1 MASPTE
7 KESPDSW
14 RYLQEL
20 LVTVLL
26 VVAALATSWSS
37 YQATRWNGEQAK
49 AGAAASAVRFQAA
62 RAADLANTQTEVDVA
77 TFSQWVNAYA
87 RNEAKLAD
95 FYRARF
101 RPEFAPAVEA
111 WIATKPLVNSDAPLT
126 PFRMP
131 QYKLAATA
139 KADRLDKQAEV
150 LAAEVRRDLQRASN
164 YVLGVVLCAVAL
176 FFAGMSAKLSS
187 RQLRLAMLVL
197 GCVVFL
203 GTVAWLITFPVSLSV

>member
-1 MASPTE
+1 MTRPERS
-7 KESPDSW
+7 SSGV
-14 RYLQEL
+14 EL
-20 LVTVLL
+20 LATVLL
-26 VVAALATSWSS
+26 ALAAVATAWCS

-49 AGAAASAVRFQAA
+49 AGAAASAARFQAA
-62 RAADLANTQTEVDVA
+62 RAADLANAQTEVDVA

-87 RNEAKLAD
+87 RDETKLAD

-150 LAAEVRRDLQRASN
+150 LAAGVRRDLQRASN

-197 GCVVFL
+197 GCVIFL
-203 GTVAWLITFPVSLSV
+203 GTVGWLTTFPVSLSV

>member
-1 MASPTE
+1 MTRPERS
-7 KESPDSW
+7 SSGV
-14 RYLQEL
+14 EL
-20 LVTVLL
+20 LATVLL
-26 VVAALATSWSS
+26 ALAAVATAWCS

-49 AGAAASAVRFQAA
+49 AGAAASATRFQAA
-62 RAADLANTQTEVDVA
+62 RAADLANAQTEVDVA

>member
-1 MASPTE
+1 MTRPARWS
-7 KESPDSW
+7 SGV
-14 RYLQEL
+14 EL
-20 LVTVLL
+20 LATVLL
-26 VVAALATSWSS
+26 ALAAVATAWCS

-62 RAADLANTQTEVDVA
+62 RAADLANAQTEVDVA

>member
-1 MASPTE
+1 MTRPERS
-7 KESPDSW
+7 SSGV
-14 RYLQEL
+14 EL
-20 LVTVLL
+20 LATVLL
-26 VVAALATSWSS
+26 ALAAVATAWCS

-62 RAADLANTQTEVDVA
+62 RSADLANAQTEVDVA

-95 FYRARF
+95 FYRTRF